1 MAFPGASHSRFE
13 HSLGAMHIA
22 GEASTHIILNSNNK
36 INSTSII
43 DLMDSINCKTEI
55 KKQIQLTRL
64 AALLHDIGHAPFS
77 HTFEEFL
84 KLVNPSLDWKHEYL
98 SLEIIYKKFTNL
110 VKESSENKIESY
122 EIMALLCDLSPN
134 FRIIENTKRILGGIG
149 VSKEIIARMDTFLES
164 NWYLNY
170 LIKED
175 PV

>member
-1 MAFPGASHSRFE
+1 
-13 HSLGAMHIA
+13 
-22 GEASTHIILNSNNK
+22 
-36 INSTSII
+36 
-43 DLMDSINCKTEI
+43 MDSINCKTEI

-110 VKESSENKIESY
+110 VKESSEDKIESH

-134 FRIIENTKRILGGIG
+134 FRIIESTKRILEGIG
-149 VSKEIIARMDTFLES
+149 VSEEIIARMDTFLDS

-175 PV
+175 LIQC

>member
-1 MAFPGASHSRFE
+1 
-13 HSLGAMHIA
+13 
-22 GEASTHIILNSNNK
+22 
-36 INSTSII
+36 
-43 DLMDSINCKTEI
+43 MDSINCKAEI

-110 VKESSENKIESY
+110 VKESSENKVESY

-134 FRIIENTKRILGGIG
+134 LRIIENTKRILEG
-149 VSKEIIARMDTFLES
+149 
-164 NWYLNY
+164 
-170 LIKED
+170 
-175 PV
+175 